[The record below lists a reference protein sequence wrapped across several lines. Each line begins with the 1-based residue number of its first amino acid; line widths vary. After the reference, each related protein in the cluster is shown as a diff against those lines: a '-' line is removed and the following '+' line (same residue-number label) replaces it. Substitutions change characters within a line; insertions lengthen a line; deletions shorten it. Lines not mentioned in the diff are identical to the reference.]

1 MYYWHL
7 RFILKRN
14 HFVDID
20 YRINVDIIVLMYNLY
35 RVKCVACRVISHE
48 GCISTLND
56 RFPCKETFRACVR
69 TYREQTL
76 ILHHWV
82 TRLVVISQSHNGIV
96 LISIDIFSGGNA
108 RAGATTVEKTSF
120 RNLDQNLVLQTLV
133 SFVLG
138 AKWLT
143 IRQTSASMQTKR
155 TIFVIWVYTNE

>member
-1 MYYWHL
+1 MNCIFSY
-7 RFILKRN
+7 FC
-14 HFVDID
+14 
-20 YRINVDIIVLMYNLY
+20 

-56 RFPCKETFRACVR
+56 RFPCKETFRECVR

-82 TRLVVISQSHNGIV
+82 TRSVDTCHIVISVDNV
-96 LISIDIFSGGNA
+96 ETLSGDNA
-108 RAGATTVEKTSF
+108 RAGVTTVGKTSF
-120 RNLDQNLVLQTLV
+120 RNLDQNLVRQTWV
-133 SFVLG
+133 SFALG

-143 IRQTSASMQTKR
+143 IKQTSASMQTKR